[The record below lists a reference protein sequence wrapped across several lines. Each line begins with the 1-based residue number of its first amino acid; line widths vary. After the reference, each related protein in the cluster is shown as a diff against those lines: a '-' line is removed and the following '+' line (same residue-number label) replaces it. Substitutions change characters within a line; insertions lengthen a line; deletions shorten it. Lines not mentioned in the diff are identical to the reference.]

1 MHMISV
7 IFIGIQLKYEDFDR
21 PFAQSQYDSKIIHFY
36 MYIYRSYL
44 PYDTKW
50 YSFYQQ
56 KVQRI

>member
-21 PFAQSQYDSKIIHFY
+21 PFAQSQSDSKIIHFY

-44 PYDTKW
+44 LSVLATESTKNL
-50 YSFYQQ
+50 SLNFL
-56 KVQRI
+56 